1 MWPALEEAGD
11 WDEVSALTTEV
22 LRGGNGAMRQRAVF
36 AETNRM
42 EGVVD
47 YILSETAR
55 GTE

>member
-55 GTE
+55 GTA